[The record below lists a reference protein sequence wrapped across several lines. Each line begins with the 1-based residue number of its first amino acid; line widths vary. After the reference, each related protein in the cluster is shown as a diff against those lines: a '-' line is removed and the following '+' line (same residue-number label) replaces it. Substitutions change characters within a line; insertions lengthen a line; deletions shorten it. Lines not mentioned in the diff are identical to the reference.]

1 MNEMLR
7 TLRHSTRGLL
17 AAAFALMI
25 GGHWPLLGGRPA
37 NPVLLL
43 MAGALAVIA
52 ALAWLRGRRSA

>member
-17 AAAFALMI
+17 AAAFALVI
-25 GGHWPLLGGRPA
+25 SGIWPLLGGRPA
-37 NPVLLL
+37 NPVFLL

-52 ALAWLRGRRSA
+52 ALAWWRGRRSA